1 MTTSPSRRA
10 RALILL
16 GLAGVLAV
24 TACKAT
30 DPASPA
36 GEAFGVVAPA
46 PSIDPTQTDPAPNDP
61 APTNP
66 APTGSAPGN
75 LVALFPTTPKAYA
88 TAVIAAWT
96 QDHIN
101 TLGSLTTAQVQEQIL
116 EIPQPLDDAWSYL
129 RCDGTAGSS
138 YCTFANAD
146 GDEFTLRISH
156 SLLGKP
162 HAAIEVMLDLTQYPA
177 DGLAYVKKFVAA
189 WQIGNTARMLKL
201 SKQSIV
207 DQLGAAPVSP
217 SYPAPV
223 CCGGGLLQVT
233 VKWNATSVRFDV
245 GTILLGGPHAIVGYA
260 PAGLGLTWK

>member
-1 MTTSPSRRA
+1 MITSPSQRR

-16 GLAGVLAV
+16 GLASVLAV
-24 TACKAT
+24 TACKAK
-30 DPASPA
+30 DPAQPA

-46 PSIDPTQTDPAPNDP
+46 PSTNPTPSGP

-66 APTGSAPGN
+66 APTNSGPGA
-75 LVALFPTTPKAYA
+75 LVALFPTTAKAYA
-88 TAVIAAWT
+88 TAVVAAWT

-101 TLGSLTTAQVQEQIL
+101 TLGSLTTPGVQEQLL
-116 EIPQPLDDAWSYL
+116 EIPQPLDDAWSHL

-146 GDEFTLRISH
+146 GDQLTLRISH

-162 HAAIEVMLDLTQYPA
+162 HAAIEVTLDLTEYPM
-177 DGLAYVKKFVAA
+177 DGLKYVKEFVGA

-233 VKWNATSVRFDV
+233 VNWSGSSVRFDV

-260 PAGLGLTWK
+260 PAGLDLTWK

>member
-1 MTTSPSRRA
+1 MITSRSRR
-10 RALILL
+10 RRVLVLL
-16 GLAGVLAV
+16 GLASVLAV
-24 TACKAT
+24 SACKAT
-30 DPASPA
+30 DPAQPA
-36 GEAFGVVAPA
+36 SEAFDVVDAAPPTTPA
-46 PSIDPTQTDPAPNDP
+46 PSSPAPVP
-61 APTNP
+61 S
-66 APTGSAPGN
+66 GPGN
-75 LVALFPTTPKAYA
+75 LVALFPATPKAYA
-88 TAVIAAWT
+88 TAVINAWT

-101 TLGSLTTAQVQEQIL
+101 TLGSLTTPEVQEQIL

-156 SLLGKP
+156 LLLGKP
-162 HAAIEVMLDLTQYPA
+162 HAAIEVMLDLTEYPN
-177 DGLAYVKKFVAA
+177 DGLAYVKEFVAA

-201 SKQSIV
+201 SKPSIV

-233 VKWNATSVRFDV
+233 VKWTASSVRFDV
-245 GTILLGGPHAIVGYA
+245 GTTLLGDPHAIVGYA